1 MASSSELLVQ
11 EVQLCREYGKSGGE
25 REAIL
30 FMSLI
35 FLSCVLSKHISFLYA
50 CILNLCNHNLF
61 CVFLH
66 LMQC

>member
-35 FLSCVLSKHISFLYA
+35 FFVLCSIKTHIIFVCMYPES
-50 CILNLCNHNLF
+50 
-61 CVFLH
+61 
-66 LMQC
+66 M